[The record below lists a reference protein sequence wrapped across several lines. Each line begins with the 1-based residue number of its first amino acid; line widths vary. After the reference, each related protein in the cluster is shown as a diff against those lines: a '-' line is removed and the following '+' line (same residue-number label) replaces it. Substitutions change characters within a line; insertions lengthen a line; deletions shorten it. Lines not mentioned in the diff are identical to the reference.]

1 MPDNQAAT
9 REELAT
15 LRERIGNTLSRLEAV
30 ATEMKDD
37 RDEFHAAWN
46 ELRGEITRY
55 KGFVGG
61 IAFILSGVVTAL
73 ALAKGWIFGTGK

>member
-1 MPDNQAAT
+1 MPDEST

-15 LRERIGNTLSRLEAV
+15 LRERITNTLHWLEEVAV
-30 ATEMKDD
+30 EMKDD
-37 RDEFHAAWN
+37 RDEFHKAVRD
-46 ELRGEITRY
+46 LQGEITRY

-73 ALAKGWIFGTGK
+73 TLFKGWIFGEHK